1 MKMTDFSFWTGGGRW
16 SEGWVGVMGD
26 MWGGGRK
33 GGSGGD
39 GVEVILGGYYVSRDR
54 N

>member
-16 SEGWVGVMGD
+16 SGAGCGGEV
-26 MWGGGRK
+26 WGG
-33 GGSGGD
+33 S
-39 GVEVILGGYYVSRDR
+39 VEVIEGGYDVSRDR

>member
-16 SEGWVGVMGD
+16 SEGRGGW
-26 MWGGGRK
+26 WAGGG
-33 GGSGGD
+33 G
-39 GVEVILGGYYVSRDR
+39 GVEVIEGGYDVSRDR